1 MRKNPFFQIF
11 RQDCKVFRQDLKASD
26 EIETFLDKIE
36 SPAVAGTSTST
47 GTITKFKLKIKRE
60 KIKII
65 VNGNNLL
72 IMS

>member
-47 GTITKFKLKIKRE
+47 GTITGTFMKVKE
-60 KIKII
+60 K
-65 VNGNNLL
+65 N
-72 IMS
+72 